1 MQNLREQPFT
11 RRSLILPIYFPA
23 FLLSVGGGIL
33 IPILPEYAKSF
44 NPSYSLMGLVLGMQ
58 GVGVLI
64 ADVPAG
70 ILIERTGRKSSMLIG
85 AAVVGLSTLAVG
97 LAHTVLELLVYQLIA
112 GIGSALWTIARYT
125 YLTDAVPIEERGRS
139 LAMFGGVSRIGTF
152 LGPAIGGFIGKHYG
166 LSAPFFAC
174 AAIMGVNFLF
184 CLFFIH
190 ETRRSSVPPLIPP
203 PAGGK
208 GGRLH
213 LKQFIDI
220 LKTHY
225 RALLTAGL
233 GQICVQTLRAGRRII
248 IILYGRDVIGLDRQ
262 TVGLIFSLS
271 SFIDMVM
278 FPVAGFIMDR
288 FGRRYAIVPCFFIFA
303 TGMAMVPLTG
313 SYLTLLIAGIVM
325 GLGNGLGSG
334 TMMTTGADL
343 APREGTGEFLAV
355 WRLIGD
361 VGHAAGPWIVGEIA
375 DVSGLGLSAVVL
387 AGVGYMAV
395 AIFLWLVPETS
406 RQRK

>member
-1 MQNLREQPFT
+1 
-11 RRSLILPIYFPA
+11 
-23 FLLSVGGGIL
+23 
-33 IPILPEYAKSF
+33 
-44 NPSYSLMGLVLGMQ
+44 MGLVLGMQ

-97 LAHTVLELLVYQLIA
+97 LAHTVLELLVYQLIT

-184 CLFFIH
+184 CLLFIH
-190 ETRRSSVPPLIPP
+190 ETKRASVVGPR
-203 PAGGK
+203 
-208 GGRLH
+208 RLH

-220 LKTHY
+220 LKTHH
-225 RALLTAGL
+225 RALLTAGM

-278 FPVAGFIMDR
+278 FPVAGIYY
-288 FGRRYAIVPCFFIFA
+288 GSVWQEIRYR
-303 TGMAMVPLTG
+303 
-313 SYLTLLIAGIVM
+313 SLLFH
-325 GLGNGLGSG
+325 LRHGNGD
-334 TMMTTGADL
+334 GAFDRQL
-343 APREGTGEFLAV
+343 RDSTDCRHCNGAWQWT
-355 WRLIGD
+355 RLRYNDDDRG
-361 VGHAAGPWIVGEIA
+361 
-375 DVSGLGLSAVVL
+375 
-387 AGVGYMAV
+387 
-395 AIFLWLVPETS
+395 
-406 RQRK
+406 

>member
-1 MQNLREQPFT
+1 MQNLQEQPFT

-85 AAVVGLSTLAVG
+85 AAVVGLSTLGVG
-97 LAHTVLELLVYQLIA
+97 LAQTVLELVIYQLIA

-174 AAIMGVNFLF
+174 TAIMGVNFLF

-190 ETRRSSVPPLIPP
+190 ETKRSSVPPLIPP

-220 LKTHY
+220 LKAHY

-361 VGHAAGPWIVGEIA
+361 VGHATGPWIVGEIA

-406 RQRK
+406 RPRK

>member
-1 MQNLREQPFT
+1 MQNLREKPFT
-11 RRSLILPIYFPA
+11 RRSLILPIYLPA
-23 FLLSVGGGIL
+23 FLLSVGGGLL
-33 IPILPEYAKSF
+33 IPIFPEYAKSF

-85 AAVVGLSTLAVG
+85 AAVVGLSTLGVG
-97 LAHTVLELLVYQLIA
+97 LAHTFFELILYQLIA
-112 GIGSALWTIARYT
+112 GVGSALWTIARYT
-125 YLTDAVPIEERGRS
+125 YLTDAVPIPERGRS

-152 LGPAIGGFIGKHYG
+152 LGPAIGGAIGEHYG
-166 LSAPFFAC
+166 LSTPFFVC
-174 AAIMGVNFLF
+174 AAIMGLNFLF
-184 CLFFIH
+184 CLFFIR
-190 ETRRSSVPPLIPP
+190 ETKRPLV
-203 PAGGK
+203 AGHR
-208 GGRLH
+208 RLH
-213 LKQFIDI
+213 LKQFVDV

-225 RALLTAGL
+225 RALLTAGS

-313 SYLTLLIAGIVM
+313 GYVTLLIAGIVM

-343 APREGTGEFLAV
+343 APREGTGEFLSV

-361 VGHAAGPWIVGEIA
+361 VGHATGPWIVGGIA
-375 DVSGLGLSAVVL
+375 DMSGLAISAVAL
-387 AGVGYMAV
+387 AGIGYTAV
-395 AIFLWLVPETS
+395 AIFLWLVPETLR
-406 RQRK
+406 RQK

>member
-1 MQNLREQPFT
+1 MQNLPEQPFT

-23 FLLSVGGGIL
+23 FLLSVGGGLL
-33 IPILPEYAKSF
+33 IPIFPEYAKSF

-85 AAVVGLSTLAVG
+85 AAVVGLSTVGVG
-97 LAHTVLELLVYQLIA
+97 LAHTVLQLLIYQLIA
-112 GIGSALWTIARYT
+112 GVGSALWTIARYT
-125 YLTDAVPIEERGRS
+125 YLTDAVPVAERGRS

-152 LGPAIGGFIGKHYG
+152 LGPAMGGFIGKHYG

-190 ETRRSSVPPLIPP
+190 ETKRPSIVGPR
-203 PAGGK
+203 
-208 GGRLH
+208 RLH

-220 LKTHY
+220 LKAHY

-262 TVGLIFSLS
+262 TVGVIFSLS

-303 TGMAMVPLTG
+303 TGMAMVPFTG
-313 SYLTLLIAGIVM
+313 SYLSLLIAGIVM

-361 VGHAAGPWIVGEIA
+361 VGHATGPWIVGEIA
-375 DVSGLGLSAVVL
+375 DVSGLGLSAVAL

>member
-1 MQNLREQPFT
+1 MQNLREQPVYT
-11 RRSLILPIYFPA
+11 AIAHPADLFPA

-33 IPILPEYAKSF
+33 IPIFPEYAKTF

-85 AAVVGLSTLAVG
+85 AAVLGLSTLAVG
-97 LAHTVLELLVYQLIA
+97 LAHTVLELVVYQLIA

-152 LGPAIGGFIGKHYG
+152 LGPAIGGFIGKYYG

-190 ETRRSSVPPLIPP
+190 ETKRTSVVGPR
-203 PAGGK
+203 
-208 GGRLH
+208 RLH
-213 LKQFIDI
+213 LKQFVDI

-262 TVGLIFSLS
+262 TVGTDLQPL
-271 SFIDMVM
+271 FI
-278 FPVAGFIMDR
+278 
-288 FGRRYAIVPCFFIFA
+288 Y
-303 TGMAMVPLTG
+303 
-313 SYLTLLIAGIVM
+313 
-325 GLGNGLGSG
+325 
-334 TMMTTGADL
+334 
-343 APREGTGEFLAV
+343 
-355 WRLIGD
+355 
-361 VGHAAGPWIVGEIA
+361 
-375 DVSGLGLSAVVL
+375 
-387 AGVGYMAV
+387 
-395 AIFLWLVPETS
+395 
-406 RQRK
+406 